1 MLQKV
6 RGLLVVFEQLAH
18 GRVFAIIRVPRS
30 ISEALNGGG
39 FVEDMWSGLIEDD
52 SIYFLLLSVNVFILR
67 VRRVVDMGEVS

>member
-52 SIYFLLLSVNVFILR
+52 SIYFLSVYVFILR
-67 VRRVVDMGEVS
+67 VRVVDMGEVS